1 MCLKPANN
9 QTSTSSLICS
19 TSSATVSWFLSKILL
34 FRSFQIIHEVRITRE
49 SKHFLSAFCN
59 LLRECVHQAA
69 RESSKLLGVR
79 KCHLNHSKML
89 NQVSRAK
96 EQETSKWSIASA
108 SWSHRAQ
115 ESSSCRLWRFLLSA
129 VQHLSCRANQT
140 KNLHLPGALAL
151 CSIFAP
157 GMACW
162 PMKKG
167 L

>member
-34 FRSFQIIHEVRITRE
+34 FRSFQISTRWE
-49 SKHFLSAFCN
+49 SLESRSIFYQPFATFYVSASTK
-59 LLRECVHQAA
+59 Q

-162 PMKKG
+162 PMKKA